1 MELEKLE
8 VYQISMEL
16 GEKIWEIVKPWSFFE
31 KDTIGKQLVRAVDS
45 VSANI
50 SEGYGRF
57 HFNDAKNF
65 LFFARGSLYETKT
78 WLLKARTRNLL
89 SQEEYEDLDQQA
101 TRLAVKLNNFIKV
114 IGKSPKINDHLMTT

>member
-16 GEKIWEIVKPWSFFE
+16 GEKIWEIVKPWPFFE
-31 KDTIGKQLVRAVDS
+31 KETLGKQLVRAVDS

-57 HFNDAKNF
+57 HFNDSKNF

-78 WLLKARTRNLL
+78 WLLKARSRNLI
-89 SQEEYEDLDQQA
+89 SQENYEALLQQS
-101 TRLAVKLNNFIKV
+101 TRLAIKLNNYIKA
-114 IGKSPKINDHLMTT
+114 IGKSS